1 MEQENKIDMSA
12 MMLGYILASMFSAFG
27 SIGSAVGLL
36 SSGLKIEDIFPKDA
50 LDECHRLCEGKS
62 HEEQKEIFERMREED
77 PRIKAVFDRLND
89 KDGMAKLSKLQ
100 EPIDKEMESLMAQ
113 KMDLLK
119 KYVKGE
125 L

>member
-1 MEQENKIDMSA
+1 MEQENKIAMSA
-12 MMLGYILASMFSAFG
+12 MMLSYILASMFSAFG
-27 SIGSAVGLL
+27 GIGSAVGLL

-50 LDECHRLCEGKS
+50 LEECHRLCEGKS

-100 EPIDKEMESLMAQ
+100 EPIDKEIEALMAQ

>member
-1 MEQENKIDMSA
+1 MEKENKIDMSA

-27 SIGSAVGLL
+27 GIGSAVGLL

-50 LDECHRLCEGKS
+50 LDECQRLCDGKS